1 MKYTRIATIAL
12 AIAAIGNSVQAQA
25 TLPPAQAEVRKID
38 LENKKIT
45 LKHGEIKN
53 LNMPGMTMVFVVKD
67 AKFLDDVKTG
77 DKVSFT
83 ADHINGVFTV
93 LSIKKAN

>member
-1 MKYTRIATIAL
+1 MKFTRIATIAL
-12 AIAAIGNSVQAQA
+12 AITAFGNSVQAQA
-25 TLPPAQAEVRKID
+25 TLPPAQAEVRQID

-67 AKFLDDVKTG
+67 TKLLDDVKAG

-93 LSIKKAN
+93 LSIKKSN